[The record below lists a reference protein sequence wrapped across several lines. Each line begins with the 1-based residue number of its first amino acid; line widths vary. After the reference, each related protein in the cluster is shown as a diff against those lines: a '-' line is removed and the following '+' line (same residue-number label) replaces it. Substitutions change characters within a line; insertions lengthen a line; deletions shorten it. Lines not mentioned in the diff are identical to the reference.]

1 MKCLKIAV
9 YVTSMIFAAA
19 SAQALGLG
27 AFGAYWNTKDADD
40 SYGYGAKIISTGDE
54 SGYLELRVTRFDDI
68 SEKEEGNDVTL
79 EVTPLELGLT
89 MNISSESGAH
99 VYIGGGGG
107 YYMLESDLE
116 LADGTKVESDVDDE
130 WGWYALAGL
139 EIPFSDNLS
148 LVGEA
153 IYRQV
158 EGTVKEDDPDFDN
171 ITDDVSLDL
180 SGFGANVGVVFK
192 FK

>member
-1 MKCLKIAV
+1 MKLMKIAILGIAV
-9 YVTSMIFAAA
+9 VFAVA

-54 SGYLELRVTRFDDI
+54 SGYLELRITRFDDI
-68 SEKEEGNDVTL
+68 SEKEKGDDVTL
-79 EVTPLELGLT
+79 EVTPLEIGLT
-89 MNISSESGAH
+89 MMISSESGAN

-116 LADGTKVESDVDDE
+116 LADGTSVETDVDDE

-139 EIPFSDNLS
+139 EIPMTDNL
-148 LVGEA
+148 LLIGEA

-158 EGTVKEDDPDFDN
+158 EGTIKEDDPDLDN
-171 ITDDVSLDL
+171 ITDDYSLDL
-180 SGFGANVGVVFK
+180 AGFGANVGVVFK
-192 FK
+192 F